1 MIDHASIIRS
11 YLDSGLSIIPIKRD
25 GSKMP
30 TVGWT
35 EYETRL
41 PTAAEVDGWLAQG
54 IEGWALVC
62 GQVSGNVEAIDFDDM
77 TYWGP
82 WAEQVDPDLLKRMV
96 LAITPGDGRHVIYKC
111 ATIGRNQKLARYEG
125 EDGKPVTAIETRGE
139 GGIIVVEPTTA
150 AYHLAHKPY
159 KIAQGSLLEIPEI
172 TPEERAQMLDAAKLL
187 NEYIPISKMQPY
199 EPTNGDGGN
208 GDGHRPGDDFAEHA
222 DWRDI
227 LEPHGWKAIRQRGD
241 KVIWQRPGKDGPGGS
256 AQTGGASAKTGFS
269 GLYVYSSNAFP
280 LESDHGYGKFS
291 AYATLNHGGD
301 YYAAAADL
309 RKQGYGP
316 QVLIREAPV
325 EPKDATIEMPEILL
339 PSDGAIAP
347 TLPEAASVDPA
358 IGKDASAWLTAY
370 TALSRQWSP
379 RAFDDFHLACGLWLL
394 STVAARRAILHLGGP
409 RYSNLYIALVAR
421 TSLWAKSTTAKIVTQ
436 TLNECGLSFL
446 LAPDDSTPQKFISD
460 LTPRTPGGWKEMNAN
475 ARDRALVEMGFAAAR
490 GWFFEEFGM
499 KIDAMLSPSGFMSEF
514 RGILRAFDDCP
525 ETYRYASIG
534 RGTDNVERPYVSMLG
549 NMTPADLQRAS
560 RRNDALWQDGF
571 WARWAFVTPPASVN
585 SSRAR
590 FPLGERSIPAEI
602 SEPIKAWHLRLGIP
616 AVEMQ
621 ELESKDKKGKE
632 TVEYVPTV
640 FPMNL
645 TRITMT
651 LDAREAF
658 YAYHDGLLD
667 LVEQSSNRDF
677 DGNYARFAEKALR
690 IAILVASL
698 EHNNQITLPV
708 WALAQSITERWRQGL
723 HELYAQANAPEPTDA
738 TEKEELAIKIISK
751 LGEATANDVARY
763 MWKTS
768 SGEAV
773 GILEKLADA
782 GALIRT
788 ARTRRGTIRYAIEE

>member
-1 MIDHASIIRS
+1 MDHTAVIRS
-11 YLDSGLSIIPIKRD
+11 YLSSGLSIIPIKRD

-30 TVGWT
+30 MVEWGPYQSRIAN
-35 EYETRL
+35 EE
-41 PTAAEVDGWLAQG
+41 ELAQW
-54 IEGWALVC
+54 IAWTVTGWGLVC
-62 GQVSGNVEAIDFDDM
+62 GAVSGNVEVMDFDDLD
-77 TYWGP
+77 TFVAWLALVP
-82 WAEQVDPDLLKRMV
+82 PELLTRLV
-96 LAITPGDGRHVIYKC
+96 IQSTPGDGKHAIYRCAVIE
-111 ATIGRNQKLARYEG
+111 GNLKLARRDI
-125 EDGKPVTAIETRGE
+125 DGKPETLIETRGE
-139 GGIIVVEPTTA
+139 GGMILVEPTTPE
-150 AYHLAHKPY
+150 YHPANKPY
-159 KIAQGSLLEIPEI
+159 QITQGSLLAIPEI
-172 TPEERAQMLDAAKLL
+172 TEEERAALFNAARSL
-187 NEYIPISKMQPY
+187 NEYWPKSPSWT
-199 EPTNGDGGN
+199 PTEGSGGN
-208 GDGHRPGDDFAEHA
+208 GDGHRPGDDFANNTPWNE
-222 DWRDI
+222 I
-227 LEPHGWKAIRQRGD
+227 LEPHGWRPLYQRGD
-241 KVIWQRPGKDGPGGS
+241 RIIWQRPGKDGPGGS
-256 AQTGGASAKTGFS
+256 AQTGGASPRTGFS
-269 GLYVYSSNAFP
+269 GLYVYSTNAYP
-280 LESDHGYGKFS
+280 LEAERGYGKFS
-291 AYATLNHGGD
+291 AYAALNHGGD

-316 QVLIREAPV
+316 QVLIREAPAQ
-325 EPKDATIEMPEILL
+325 PKETAIGMPDILL

-347 TLPEAASVDPA
+347 TLPQAASVDPT
-358 IGKDASAWLTAY
+358 IGKDASAWLVAY

-394 STVAARRAILHLGGP
+394 STVAARRVVLHLGGP

-475 ARDRALVEMGFAAAR
+475 TRDRALMEMGFAAAR

-534 RGTDNVERPYVSMLG
+534 RGLDNVERPYVSMLG
-549 NMTPADLQRAS
+549 NMTPADLQRAT

-571 WARWAFVTPPASVN
+571 WARWAFITPPASVN

-590 FPLGERSIPAEI
+590 FPLGERAIPAEI
-602 SEPIKAWHLRLGIP
+602 SEPIRAWHLRLGIP
-616 AVEMQ
+616 SVEMQ
-621 ELESKDKKGKE
+621 EFESKDKKGKE

-640 FPMNL
+640 FPINL
-645 TRITMT
+645 TKISMT

-738 TEKEELAIKIISK
+738 TEKEELAIKIVGK
-751 LGEATANDVARY
+751 LGEATASDVARY

-788 ARTRRGTIRYAIEE
+788 ARTHKGTIRYAIEE